1 MRKQKRA
8 RPDVRSG
15 ARERKQP
22 QEQKQSSATIAVT
35 IERILPGGAG
45 LAHADGQTLLVAL
58 AAPGD
63 RIRAR
68 IERVQGRVAFASI
81 AEIISPS
88 PVRIEPACP
97 YFGRCGGCDFQQL
110 SYEAQL
116 KAKVGII
123 RDCLRRIARIE
134 LTSEIPIMAS
144 PNIWHYRSRAQW
156 QHDPQKRRLGYF
168 ERASHRV
175 CDVAACP
182 VLVPELEATL
192 ESLREQMKEGALP
205 QGLSEFQAV
214 AGDDGSSLAPPVTKL
229 PTREVSRTI
238 GGHRYRFSA
247 DSFFQINHEL
257 LETLIA
263 AAMPEARGDTAV
275 DLYCGA
281 GLFTLPL
288 AQRFE
293 RVYGVEAHATAISY
307 ARRNLQDAHLDNA
320 TFETAS
326 VSEWLTEYQERL
338 APVDFVLLDPP
349 RAGAE
354 DGAIDGILALR
365 PRRISYISCD
375 PATLARDLKALIAG
389 GYRLDS
395 LAAFDMFPQTH
406 HVETVAHLK
415 ANSTYKVGATERSSC
430 NHY

>member
-1 MRKQKRA
+1 MAFDLEMRKQKRT
-8 RPDVRSG
+8 RSNIKS
-15 ARERKQP
+15 RTR
-22 QEQKQSSATIAVT
+22 EQKQSSATIAVT
-35 IERILPGGAG
+35 IERILPGGLG
-45 LAHADGQTLLVAL
+45 LAHADGRTLLVAL

-63 RIRAR
+63 RVRVR
-68 IERVQGRVAFASI
+68 VERVQGRVAFASI
-81 AEIISPS
+81 VEIISPS
-88 PVRIEPACP
+88 PARVEPACP

-110 SYEAQL
+110 NYEAQL
-116 KAKVGII
+116 EAKVAII

-134 LTSEIPIMAS
+134 FTNEIPMTAS

-156 QHDPQKRRLGYF
+156 QYDAQRMQLGYF

-192 ESLREQMKEGALP
+192 ESLRAQMKDGALP
-205 QGLSEFQAV
+205 HGLTEFQAV
-214 AGDDGSSLAPPVTKL
+214 AGDDGSSLAPPAPEH
-229 PTREVSRTI
+229 PTREVSRII

-247 DSFFQINHEL
+247 DGFFQINHEL
-257 LETLIA
+257 LEPLIA
-263 AAMPEARGDTAV
+263 AATDEARGDTAV

-288 AQRFE
+288 AQCFT
-293 RVYGVEAHATAISY
+293 RVYGVEANATAINY
-307 ARRNLQDAHLDNA
+307 ARRNLQAAHLDNA
-320 TFETAS
+320 TFETAH
-326 VSEWLTEYQERL
+326 VGEWLMENSERL

-354 DGAIDGILALR
+354 DGAIDGLLALR
-365 PRRISYISCD
+365 PQHISYISCD
-375 PATLARDLKALIAG
+375 PATLARDLKALAAG

-406 HVETVAHLK
+406 HVETVARL
-415 ANSTYKVGATERSSC
+415 SC
-430 NHY
+430 